1 MCCDCAT
8 HRGVIA
14 RSGCAAR
21 AGPHQTTDAPELH
34 LLWKHSSQSRK
45 MQRRRLSS
53 RRLPKDVQ
61 PCWRCRALSRQCST
75 MQHGHVGVAGGSP
88 LQSPSG
94 VRIMDPARHSS
105 PRADFFSTSIRTEAY
120 ELQRNWAR
128 KVFSI
133 SIANLIST
141 KSHQGVFRPL
151 KGGRQHSLEMYLVAE
166 LGPAGPEAVCK

>member
-1 MCCDCAT
+1 M
-8 HRGVIA
+8 
-14 RSGCAAR
+14 
-21 AGPHQTTDAPELH
+21 LH
-34 LLWKHSSQSRK
+34 ALGRIKPRMHQSRTSCGNILRSLERCK
-45 MQRRRLSS
+45 GGGYPHEGCQKTSNPVRGAVGQRVRAADS
-53 RRLPKDVQ
+53 
-61 PCWRCRALSRQCST
+61 ALSRQCST

-133 SIANLIST
+133 SIANLMST

-166 LGPAGPEAVCK
+166 LRPAGSEAVCK